1 MEIKTKIKTRS
12 SGVVDVVY
20 RDIDSYDEVRDID
33 FESIGA
39 LVFCDGKLVLVHD
52 KDRGF
57 TPVGGKIEKRESLER
72 ATEREVKEESNMRV
86 LKQIPIGYQTVYR
99 DGVEINQTRVL
110 CVAEPYGPFV
120 SDPDGDILGIKIVEP
135 RDYKKYFDYGEI
147 QDHIMNRI
155 FSILKI

>member
-155 FSILKI
+155 FSILTL

>member
-72 ATEREVKEESNMRV
+72 ATEREVKEESNMKV
-86 LKQIPIGYQTVYR
+86 LKQIPIGYQTIFR
-99 DGVEINQTRVL
+99 DGIEINQTRVL
-110 CVAEPYGPFV
+110 CIVEPYGPFV
-120 SDPDGDILGIKIVEP
+120 EDPDGDILEIKTINP
-135 RDYKKYFDYGEI
+135 KDYKKYFDYGEI